1 MEEMRLGAVESR
13 FADIVWENAPLT
25 TAELIKLCAEQLNW
39 KRTTTYTVLKRLSE
53 RGLFVTENSV
63 VSVLMTRDEFYSR
76 QSREIVEENFGGS
89 LPSFIAA
96 FTSAQKLSEREVA
109 EIRAII
115 DGAGS
120 RKTAPA
126 QAIAAAAK
134 AVSEDEVR
142 TTTASVHLS
151 PREIARSAAAKRRNK
166 K

>member
-1 MEEMRLGAVESR
+1 MRLGAVESK
-13 FADIVWENAPLT
+13 FADIVWANAPLT

-96 FTSAQKLSEREVA
+96 FTSAKKLSDREVA

-115 DGAGS
+115 DGASGS
-120 RKTAPA
+120 KKPA
-126 QAIAAAAK
+126 EPVKAEAAK
-134 AVSEDEVR
+134 EVPAEAVR
-142 TTTASVHLS
+142 TTTAPVHLS
-151 PREIARSAAAKRRNK
+151 PRELARNAAARRRNK

>member
-1 MEEMRLGAVESR
+1 MEEMRLGAVESK
-13 FADIVWENAPLT
+13 FADIVWANAPLT

-96 FTSAQKLSEREVA
+96 FTSAKKLSDREVA

-115 DGAGS
+115 DGASGS
-120 RKTAPA
+120 KK
-126 QAIAAAAK
+126 AAESAKPAAK
-134 AVSEDEVR
+134 AADTSKP
-142 TTTASVHLS
+142 APVHLS
-151 PREIARSAAAKRRNK
+151 PRELARNAAARRRNK

>member
-1 MEEMRLGAVESR
+1 MEEMRLGAVESK
-13 FADIVWENAPLT
+13 FADIVWANAPLT

-96 FTSAQKLSEREVA
+96 FTSAKKLSDREVA

-115 DGAGS
+115 DGASGI
-120 RKTAPA
+120 KK
-126 QAIAAAAK
+126 AAESAKPAAK
-134 AVSEDEVR
+134 AADTSKP
-142 TTTASVHLS
+142 APVHLS
-151 PREIARSAAAKRRNK
+151 PRELARNAAARRRNK